1 MLARLKLIKMLQEEL
16 QKFEKDDLEGTLEE
30 LVRNL
35 VKDSET
41 SDLIESMINY
51 VDKEYDKVHEFD

>member
-1 MLARLKLIKMLQEEL
+1 MLQEEL

>member
-1 MLARLKLIKMLQEEL
+1 MLQEEL

-41 SDLIESMINY
+41 SDLIESMIDY
-51 VDKEYDKVHEFD
+51 IDKAYDEAHELD